1 MRFKTGFLIGAAVGA
16 WAARKAG
23 GAVSGSGVAQSL
35 GGDEAAEKLRALSG
49 LAKERLSDIME
60 GPIGAVARER
70 FTELIGASLGN
81 KSEPSSSGQ
90 RKNGTSPIDTSAR
103 WPD

>member
-1 MRFKTGFLIGAAVGA
+1 VRFKTGFLIGAAVGA

-23 GAVSGSGVAQSL
+23 SAVSSSGVAQSL

-49 LAKERLSDIME
+49 LAKERLGDIMD
-60 GPIGAVARER
+60 GPLGAVARER
-70 FTELIGASLGN
+70 FADLIGASIGN
-81 KSEPSSSGQ
+81 KAGSSSQG
-90 RKNGTSPIDTSAR
+90 KNGSPIDASAR